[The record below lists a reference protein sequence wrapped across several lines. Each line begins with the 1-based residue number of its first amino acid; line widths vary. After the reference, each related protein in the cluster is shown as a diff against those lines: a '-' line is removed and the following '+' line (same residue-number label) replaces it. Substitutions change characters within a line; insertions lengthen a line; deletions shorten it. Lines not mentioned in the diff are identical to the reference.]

1 VWWISSGFLFI
12 ILDALHISCYEAQCR
27 RSFWA
32 HERWCPWLCAWC
44 SDNQVY
50 WNLANPIFLA
60 VSFQMLLTID
70 LCHTRTCWCQNL
82 RSTCVFILQVA
93 GEHENELRLQ
103 QRSSAFEGG
112 IVGESQDYNQGVEN
126 RYGPKRFL
134 SDMRLEQCKPSLFL
148 VFRCSFPFLSFF
160 VSLFGL
166 CCGVCC

>member
-1 VWWISSGFLFI
+1 LYWRSRWGGFPVGFLFI
-12 ILDALHISCYEAQCR
+12 ILDALHISCYEAQCT

-50 WNLANPIFLA
+50 WNFANPIFLA
-60 VSFQMLLTID
+60 VSCQMLLTLD
-70 LCHTRTCWCQNL
+70 LCHTRTCWCQSL

-112 IVGESQDYNQGVEN
+112 MVGESQDYNQGVEN
-126 RYGPKRFL
+126 RYDPKRFL
-134 SDMRLEQCKPSLFL
+134 SDMRLEQCKPSLF
-148 VFRCSFPFLSFF
+148 FKKTHSITH
-160 VSLFGL
+160 
-166 CCGVCC
+166 